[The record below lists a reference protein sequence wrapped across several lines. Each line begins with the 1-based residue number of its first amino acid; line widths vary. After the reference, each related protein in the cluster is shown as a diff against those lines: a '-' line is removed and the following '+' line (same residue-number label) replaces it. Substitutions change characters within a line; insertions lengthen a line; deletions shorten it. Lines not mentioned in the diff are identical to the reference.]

1 MCKNQFLSKSH
12 SFPVAAARL
21 AKDTTVDSN
30 SAALMNKDG
39 SEMVGTKALVGIQ
52 LSLSNGC
59 ADVEQL
65 AKAYNTVKSGSTVSM
80 VTTMSTPGR
89 REGANDD
96 EEDEGND
103 KANNGCVTI
112 SERTDAISSVS
123 LDGYDFCL
131 GDTCFSLGTPCGGD
145 ANDVD
150 DEGNANDN
158 TNDRRLERAALH
170 RDAFV
175 EIMKGNSLSVGSLR
189 NNKLSRRLKGNGCC
203 RNPNRRCQDGCTH
216 CRRCVST
223 TDLCATVKCS
233 NGATCT
239 VQDGVAYCAGG
250 TCGTDLVTTC
260 GSNEFCCD
268 SACGTCAPLGGFCT
282 LGCPMIA
289 GF

>member
-1 MCKNQFLSKSH
+1 MCKNRFLSKLH
-12 SFPVAAARL
+12 LFPVAAARL

-80 VTTMSTPGR
+80 VSTMSTPGR
-89 REGANDD
+89 RDGADD
-96 EEDEGND
+96 GEEEGND
-103 KANNGCVTI
+103 DNGYVTI

-145 ANDVD
+145 TNDID
-150 DEGNANDN
+150 DEGN
-158 TNDRRLERAALH
+158 RRLERAALH
-170 RDAFV
+170 RKTFV
-175 EIMKGNSLSVGSLR
+175 EIMKGNTLPVGSLR
-189 NNKLSRRLKGNGCC
+189 NNNLSRRLQGNGCC
-203 RNPNRRCQDGCTH
+203 RNPNKRCQDGCTH

-239 VQDGVAYCAGG
+239 VQDGKAYCAGG
-250 TCGTDLVTTC
+250 DCGDTTC
-260 GSNEFCCD
+260 GGNEFCCD
-268 SACGTCAPLGGFCT
+268 RACGKCAPLGGFCT
-282 LGCPMIA
+282 LGCPIIA

>member
-1 MCKNQFLSKSH
+1 MCKNRFLSKSH

-52 LSLSNGC
+52 LSLNNGC

-65 AKAYNTVKSGSTVSM
+65 AKAYSTIKSGSTVSM

-89 REGANDD
+89 REGAND
-96 EEDEGND
+96 EEEEGND
-103 KANNGCVTI
+103 KANNGYVTI

-150 DEGNANDN
+150 DEGNVNDN
-158 TNDRRLERAALH
+158 TNDRRLERATLH
-170 RDAFV
+170 RDTFV
-175 EIMKGNSLSVGSLR
+175 EIMKGNTLSPGSLR
-189 NNKLSRRLKGNGCC
+189 NNKLSRRLQGNGCC
-203 RNPNRRCQDGCTH
+203 RDVNRRCQDGCTR
-216 CRRCVST
+216 CPTCVST
-223 TDLCATVKCS
+223 TDLCATVRCS
-233 NGATCT
+233 DGATCK
-239 VQDGVAYCAGG
+239 VHNGAAYCAGG
-250 TCGTDLVTTC
+250 TCGDTTC
-260 GSNEFCCD
+260 GGNEFCCD
-268 SACGTCAPLGGFCT
+268 RACGKCASLGGFCT
-282 LGCPMIA
+282 QGCPIIA